1 MPKIPLKFK
10 ILIFFF
16 PPQNHNVWKWLKFL
30 LQACSKPWFIWLK
43 HASFPLWLDFF
54 FFIKFSGSQK
64 NNAKGNWGSKK
75 KEPPPKT
82 CLILVFFSFG
92 SKIKEDDAW
101 KSFFSHQ
108 RLIFHSPKEKFSSA
122 LENLL
127 RELPQLANEL
137 HEVQSWRDLKMTSQF
152 ASEKVAAAFNQD
164 RPKMWQHT
172 YDLFNLLLAYIRFG
186 RNRLSQRVLRSDLKI
201 GMAVSLRKIS
211 FSKAN
216 WKQLKFIWNWLW
228 MESRTTNIS

>member
-1 MPKIPLKFK
+1 MPVFLCDLTFFFSLNFQEAKKTMPKAIE
-10 ILIFFF
+10 
-16 PPQNHNVWKWLKFL
+16 
-30 LQACSKPWFIWLK
+30 
-43 HASFPLWLDFF
+43 D
-54 FFIKFSGSQK
+54 
-64 NNAKGNWGSKK
+64 KK
-75 KEPPPKT
+75 KRKLPPK
-82 CLILVFFSFG
+82 VDQFSFFFSFA
-92 SKIKEDDAW
+92 SNIKEDDAW